1 MRTALAKAGFV
12 VAAAE
17 YRTVPTKYP
26 ALVNDAKAAVRF
38 LREHAKEY
46 GIDPAKI
53 GVLGDSP
60 AGTLLKCRGLL
71 MVKNSLIKVIS

>member
-46 GIDPAKI
+46 GIDLEKI
-53 GVLGDSP
+53 
-60 AGTLLKCRGLL
+60 KCPERPT
-71 MVKNSLIKVIS
+71 VRSSLIKAIF